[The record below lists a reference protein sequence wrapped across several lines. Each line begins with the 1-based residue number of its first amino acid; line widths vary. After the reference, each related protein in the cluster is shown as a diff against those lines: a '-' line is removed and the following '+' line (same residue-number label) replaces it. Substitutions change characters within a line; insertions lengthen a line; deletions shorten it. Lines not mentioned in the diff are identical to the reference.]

1 MTIHKISPNLKKSN
15 TEREYLPTPTATV
28 QNRKNIFLINTDKYK
43 KISNT
48 IKKKKPYLNL
58 ILKSQ
63 NYKLFLNLKKPPLP
77 CPTLPPI
84 AWSTPPIKPK
94 KLIPNRRPYY
104 FHVHVHVHVSGLN
117 PPSTAFSLL
126 NKSLSIYDL
135 CIEIDICP

>member
-48 IKKKKPYLNL
+48 SKKKKPYLNL

-77 CPTLPPI
+77 CPTLPLI
-84 AWSTPPIKPK
+84 A
-94 KLIPNRRPYY
+94 
-104 FHVHVHVHVSGLN
+104 
-117 PPSTAFSLL
+117 
-126 NKSLSIYDL
+126 
-135 CIEIDICP
+135 